1 MKKWICLFAFIA
13 CANSFAAEVTFNIT
27 EIKSLS
33 GRIFLAIYNDPG
45 QFPDMTPYMN
55 KIVPI
60 NSGNSSSEVQINL
73 PAGDYAV
80 AVFLDQNGN
89 GKLDK
94 NFLGIPKERFGFSK
108 NPRVLTGAPSFQD
121 CEIKIEKETHKFEIK
136 LIKLL

>member
-1 MKKWICLFAFIA
+1 MKKWIHLIVFMA
-13 CANSFAAEVTFNIT
+13 CTNTFAADVSFNVT
-27 EIKSLS
+27 EIKNLS
-33 GRIFLAIYNDPG
+33 GRILLAIYNDPG
-45 QFPDMTPYMN
+45 QFPDMTPYLN

-60 NSGNSSSEVQINL
+60 NSGLNSKEVQINL

-108 NPRVLTGAPSFQD
+108 NPRILTGAPSFQE
-121 CEIKIEKETHKFEIK
+121 CEIKIEKDSHKFDIK